1 MYILRVALTA
11 RYLNQVNPVRWT
23 LKREQALAFK
33 NYQEAKD
40 VAADIAAD
48 QPLVVL
54 IPERR

>member
-11 RYLNQVNPVRWT
+11 RYLSQVNPVRWT
-23 LKREQALAFK
+23 LKREQATTFK

-40 VAADIAAD
+40 VAAYIAAD